1 MDCGALGKVG
11 NVGKGVAMIRLVP
24 GEIRLKTNSECERK
38 PGLDLE
44 FILEKEMML
53 PDSRGA
59 AGLPEQKIECVE
71 ASDQK
76 IRQGIACVQSS
87 EADTAALG
95 KFRIQL
101 PVDL

>member
-1 MDCGALGKVG
+1 MDCGALAKVG
-11 NVGKGVAMIRLVP
+11 NVGEGVAMIRLVP
-24 GEIRLKTNSECERK
+24 GEIRLKANAECERK

-59 AGLPEQKIECVE
+59 AGLPEQKIEGVE

-76 IRQGIACVQSS
+76 NRQDIACVQSS
-87 EADTAALG
+87 EAETSALG
-95 KFRIQL
+95 KDRMPL
-101 PVDL
+101 PD